1 MLSKDC
7 LELFDKVMSTIDSF
21 QQDNGVCRFYAT
33 MQSYAENHRID
44 VRITYHWKVISFV
57 VDELNK
63 DHLYEV
69 FEMKINELTKFENLP
84 TI

>member
-7 LELFDKVMSTIDSF
+7 LELFDEVMSTIDSS
-21 QQDNGVCRFYAT
+21 QQDNGECRFYAT

-44 VRITYHWKVISFV
+44 VRITYYQNVISFT
-57 VDELNK
+57 VDEINK
-63 DHLYEV
+63 DYLYQI

-84 TI
+84 KV